1 MSELCHF
8 FPNKEAACRPAG
20 VFPRH
25 FAISGIKET
34 VGEMEERGEG
44 EMWKKKRVSHICLL
58 MLAVLQITAPSSAQT
73 TSALNPAVH
82 SYRTRPADVTV
93 AVGKPAVFYCGVPKA
108 SPNLTFT
115 FYGSD
120 GNYSLI
126 CPMDHVEDIAQA
138 LYGRCLMKTDE
149 SLAVW
154 TLKGTSFSDNGTR
167 VVCQQSNDPDAPA
180 AVLHVYDNSASFVT
194 LIGCVVGGFF
204 GVLLVFGLLYIAL
217 RRSETLQKWFKGK
230 DTEDFMTTIVTKD

>member
-1 MSELCHF
+1 
-8 FPNKEAACRPAG
+8 
-20 VFPRH
+20 
-25 FAISGIKET
+25 
-34 VGEMEERGEG
+34 MEERGEG

-58 MLAVLQITAPSSAQT
+58 MLA
-73 TSALNPAVH
+73 
-82 SYRTRPADVTV
+82 
-93 AVGKPAVFYCGVPKA
+93 
-108 SPNLTFT
+108 
-115 FYGSD
+115 
-120 GNYSLI
+120 
-126 CPMDHVEDIAQA
+126 A

-217 RRSETLQKWFKGK
+217 RRSETLQKWFSKGK
-230 DTEDFMTTIVTKD
+230 GHRRFYDHNSNKGLKGDRKPLLDVALCQ

>member
-1 MSELCHF
+1 
-8 FPNKEAACRPAG
+8 
-20 VFPRH
+20 
-25 FAISGIKET
+25 
-34 VGEMEERGEG
+34 MEERGEG
-44 EMWKKKRVSHICLL
+44 EMWKKKRVFHICLL
-58 MLAVLQITAPSSAQT
+58 LLAELQITAPSSAQT
-73 TSALNPAVH
+73 ASASNPTALG
-82 SYRTRPADVTV
+82 YRTRPADVTG

-120 GNYSLI
+120 GNHSLT
-126 CPMDHVEDIAQA
+126 CPMGHVEDVNQV

-154 TLKGTSFSDNGTR
+154 TLKGISFSDNGTR
-167 VVCQQSNDPDAPA
+167 VVCQQSNNPDAPA

-194 LIGCVVGGFF
+194 LIGCVLGGFF
-204 GVLLVFGLLYIAL
+204 GLLLVFGLLYIAL

-230 DTEDFMTTIVTKD
+230 DTEDFMTTIVTKE